1 MTSALPHPIKH
12 RLQQT
17 LAQWP
22 RWQCAKPLQRPP
34 EFLQILSGGISNF
47 SALVGADQRFVV
59 RIDGVNPGLNGLN
72 RQAEWRAL
80 HSAYRAGIAPCP
92 RYFNP
97 DLGSL
102 VCDYLEPEPS
112 ANETVSQ
119 VAALLAAIHSLPARH
134 HRMSLG
140 ERITRYEKQRALR
153 GQTNSALDHCR
164 QPIRALLKTSEQRQ
178 TTPVLCHNDLLRA
191 NRIVHRGSLWA
202 IDWEYCAMGDPLYDL
217 AVVIEGD
224 SLTRQDANLLVK
236 HYLGRQPDQG
246 EREILLHYGYL
257 YRYLE
262 ILWYVAQPEP
272 LMGAHLLREK
282 TAALLEE
289 LPRG

>member
-1 MTSALPHPIKH
+1 MASALPHPIHH

-22 RWQCAKPLQRPP
+22 QWQCTKPLPRPP
-34 EFLQILSGGISNF
+34 EFLQVLSGGISNF

-59 RIDGVNPGLNGLN
+59 RIDGVNPELNGLN
-72 RQAEWRAL
+72 RQAEWRVL

-119 VAALLAAIHSLPARH
+119 VATLLATIHSLPARH
-134 HRMSLG
+134 HRMGLG
-140 ERITRYEKQRALR
+140 ERITRYEQQLALR
-153 GQTNSALDHCR
+153 SHTSSALDQCR
-164 QPIRALLKTSEQRQ
+164 QPIRDLLKTSEQRQ
-178 TTPVLCHNDLLRA
+178 IMPVLCHNDLLRA

-224 SLTRQDANLLVK
+224 SLPRQDADLLVK
-236 HYLGRQPDQG
+236 HYLGRQPDQS
-246 EREILLHYGYL
+246 EREMLHHYRYL

-262 ILWYVAQPEP
+262 ILWYLAQPEP
-272 LMGAHLLREK
+272 LMDTHLLYEK
-282 TAALLEE
+282 TAALLEA